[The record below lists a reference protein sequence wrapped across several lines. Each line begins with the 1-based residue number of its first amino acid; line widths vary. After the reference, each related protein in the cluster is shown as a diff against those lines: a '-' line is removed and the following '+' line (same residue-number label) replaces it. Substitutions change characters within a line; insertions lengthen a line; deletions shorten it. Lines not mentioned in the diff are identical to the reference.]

1 MNAIRKMNGLLDRKS
16 IEIAWMKILAVKKY
30 FALAGYFDVSVNRGK
45 TILLPMGQFS
55 LTHQF

>member
-1 MNAIRKMNGLLDRKS
+1 MDVIRKMNGLLDRQS

-30 FALAGYFDVSVNRGK
+30 FALAGYFDVSLNRGK
-45 TILLPMGQFS
+45 TILLPTDQFS